1 MTYTERLLA
10 IVDCYCAASG
20 LTREQVSY
28 QVFRDQR
35 RLGRMA
41 EGTASIT
48 VRSLDTVL
56 SWLSEHWP
64 GDLMWPHYIDRPV
77 KAEAAQ

>member
-10 IVDCYCAASG
+10 IVQVYCAATG
-20 LTREQVSY
+20 MTREQVSY

-41 EGTASIT
+41 EGEASIT
-48 VRSLDTVL
+48 VRSFDSALI
-56 SWLSEHWP
+56 WLSANWP
-64 GDLMWPHYIDRPV
+64 ATEQWPDYLHRPV
-77 KAEAAQ
+77 DVEVAQ